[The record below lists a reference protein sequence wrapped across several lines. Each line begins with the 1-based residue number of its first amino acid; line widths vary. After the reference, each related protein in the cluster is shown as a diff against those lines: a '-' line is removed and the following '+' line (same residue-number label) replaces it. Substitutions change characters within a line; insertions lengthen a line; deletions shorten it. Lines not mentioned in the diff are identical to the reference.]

1 MQNGVKLPIQCTNFL
16 NVTEYTQL
24 ACFYKTTTAMDEDP
38 NIWHIIST
46 EGTNSLVYI
55 EGSHITSLKLMKITA
70 YNNAAFM
77 E

>member
-1 MQNGVKLPIQCTNFL
+1 
-16 NVTEYTQL
+16 
-24 ACFYKTTTAMDEDP
+24 MDEDL

-46 EGTNSLVYI
+46 EGTNSSVYN